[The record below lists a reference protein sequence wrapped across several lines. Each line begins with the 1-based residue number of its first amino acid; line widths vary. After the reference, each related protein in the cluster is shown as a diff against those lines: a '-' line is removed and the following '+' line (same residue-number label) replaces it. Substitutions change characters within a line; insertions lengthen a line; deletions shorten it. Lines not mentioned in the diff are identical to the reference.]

1 MEASNES
8 ASSASSAGAPRKIYD
23 VRDSLPKSVSDRL
36 DALVGRYESRVLQQ
50 KESLTRLLEER
61 SRLVARVAEL
71 EGELGRLR
79 RDAQGRGSW

>member
-1 MEASNES
+1 MEARDES
-8 ASSASSAGAPRKIYD
+8 TAEGSGGSEPRKIYD

-61 SRLVARVAEL
+61 SALLARVAEL
-71 EGELGRLR
+71 EGELGRMR